1 MTAAIQKL
9 WDQGLFS
16 DVKVV
21 VNETEN
27 DSKKL
32 AIKIMKLIEF
42 IEKTDNE
49 YPINF
54 IKKPFNDKIEE

>member
-1 MTAAIQKL
+1 LREHQSTLHLKILLQEIL
-9 WDQGLFS
+9 S
-16 DVKVV
+16 
-21 VNETEN
+21 EN

-54 IKKPFNDKIEE
+54 IKKEKSDKIEE